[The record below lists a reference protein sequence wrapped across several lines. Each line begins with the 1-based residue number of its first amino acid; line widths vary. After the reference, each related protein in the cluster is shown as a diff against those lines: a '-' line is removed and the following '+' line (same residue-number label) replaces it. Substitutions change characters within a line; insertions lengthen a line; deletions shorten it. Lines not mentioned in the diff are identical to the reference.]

1 MKMMPHDSINTYIVM
16 FLTSFLSGI
25 LSSMNVW
32 VDKIEDIR
40 FSLND
45 CYMSLLMT
53 GWMFLFTGL
62 FFKERNVIL
71 FGFFLVVFNIWCIR
85 TQFMISQNQFF
96 LGMIPHHS
104 MAIHM
109 SKKMLEKENAK
120 KSDSDSDDE
129 NESVNKTFKRFLH
142 YIITTQSKEIEFMK
156 I

>member
-1 MKMMPHDSINTYIVM
+1 MIITYMSM
-16 FLTSFLSGI
+16 FFITILSGL
-25 LSSMNVW
+25 LSSINVW

-45 CYMSLLMT
+45 WYMTLLMT
-53 GWMFLFTGL
+53 GWMFLLTGI
-62 FFKERNVIL
+62 FYKEPIVSL

-109 SKKMLEKENAK
+109 SKKLLEKEEM
-120 KSDSDSDDE
+120 KSDS
-129 NESVNKTFKRFLH
+129 NKLIKSFLH
-142 YIITTQSKEIEFMK
+142 NNIEIQSKEIDFMK
-156 I
+156 EIMKV